1 MVQREI
7 RSKIKVYATAAVL
20 LAVVLVGTIYT
31 VTTPTVLYT
40 LTGASP
46 LKTFSSVDELKSFL
60 TVNTQSDAAGYF
72 GGGPLDSQRSNA
84 ALEGNSFGI
93 RTPAPA
99 PQGPAGAVTST
110 SESLGYSTTNVQVAG
125 VDEADIVKT
134 DGQYIY
140 TLNENYTAEPT
151 TTVYIVRAN
160 SPASVVG
167 EINFDISTS
176 CAGMF
181 LSQNGNKLAVLG
193 SKYSNNVY
201 LPQPIGGTIG
211 LTYDYYANSVK
222 TFIYTYDVTDKANPA
237 LTRNLTLSGSYF
249 NSRMINNYV
258 YTVVSQPAYLN
269 NDTVILPQLCSGAE
283 SKEIPPTDIYYT
295 DMQDNSFSYTTF
307 AGVNI
312 MDDSEA
318 HTDMT
323 IMMGGTSNMY
333 VSSSNMYVTFPDKTG
348 EGTEI
353 YRVAINNADLTFAA
367 QGVVPGYV
375 LNQYSMDEYNGNF
388 RIATTVSTG
397 SWMNRDQHNNLY
409 VLNMDLGVVGKIE
422 NLAQDERIY
431 SARFVG
437 DKAYLVTFKQTDPFF
452 VLDLTNPTSPKVA
465 GELKIPG
472 YSSYLHPY
480 NENYIIGIGK
490 ENNTVKLSLFD
501 VTYMNNPTEIAKTI
515 IGQDADYS
523 DSIALYEPKAF
534 MFDPQKQLLVIP
546 VSITNYGHYPESA
559 VPDSKTR
566 DGNGSSI
573 APRAPEDPAKSNY
586 VSETTNW
593 IGAYV
598 FNVSPANGFT
608 LKGEIT
614 HQSTPGISTWGYNY
628 MAEGIQRSLY
638 IGNTLYT
645 ISNNRVQLN
654 NLNDLAL
661 AAKVNLP

>member
-7 RSKIKVYATAAVL
+7 KSKTKVYATAAIL

-40 LTGASP
+40 LTGVSP
-46 LKTFSSVDELKSFL
+46 LKTFASVDELRNYL
-60 TVNTQSDAAGYF
+60 TVNTQGDFTGYY
-72 GGGPLDSQRSNA
+72 GGGPLDSQRSNGM
-84 ALEGNSFGI
+84 EDVFGI
-93 RTPAPA
+93 KSPA
-99 PQGPAGAVTST
+99 PQAATLGEAATSGAPT
-110 SESLGYSTTNVQVAG
+110 YSTTNVQVAG
-125 VDEADIVKT
+125 VDEADTVKT
-134 DGQYIY
+134 DGNYIY

-151 TTVYIVRAN
+151 TTVYIVKAN
-160 SPASVVG
+160 APASVVG

-201 LPQPIGGTIG
+201 LPKPIGGTIG

-222 TFIYTYDVTDKANPA
+222 TFIYTYDVTDKANPT

-367 QGVVPGYV
+367 QGVVSGYV

-490 ENNTVKLSLFD
+490 ENNTVKLSLFE
-501 VTYMNNPTEIAKTI
+501 VTDMNNPTEIAKTI

-546 VSITNYGHYPESA
+546 VSITNYGYYPEP
-559 VPDSKTR
+559 VPDSKTT

-573 APRAPEDPAKSNY
+573 APRAPEDSAKSSY

-614 HQSTPGISTWGYNY
+614 HQSTPGTSTWGYNY

-638 IGNTLYT
+638 IDNTLYT

-654 NLNDLAL
+654 NLQDLAL
-661 AAKVNLP
+661 VAKVNLP